1 MTNWSKNEGEES
13 KFVKISLIFKFSKS
27 KLGYIEIFVK
37 MWEKMKW
44 KSSLTNWLY
53 HFHYLTDED
62 GKKVDVKNGDEYEKI
77 WKYECDFWILRIK
90 IKLHSNFYEIWEKIL
105 THFLRNFLLIKAKTK
120 IKLKKI
126 EKIILHIRIRLY
138 GTFHKNQ
145 RKKLFFKI
153 FTWERHTR
161 TEVSKGL
168 IL

>member
-53 HFHYLTDED
+53 HFHCLTDED

-77 WKYECDFWILRIK
+77 WKYECDFWILRMAIFMK
-90 IKLHSNFYEIWEKIL
+90 SEK
-105 THFLRNFLLIKAKTK
+105 K
-120 IKLKKI
+120 
-126 EKIILHIRIRLY
+126 Y
-138 GTFHKNQ
+138 WPTF
-145 RKKLFFKI
+145 
-153 FTWERHTR
+153 
-161 TEVSKGL
+161 
-168 IL
+168 